1 MTAGAMC
8 CMGSSPGEGLGVF
21 CEAPKV
27 GLGPEL
33 ACGWGRSFSEL
44 GKVYVD
50 V

>member
-1 MTAGAMC
+1 MTARATF
-8 CMGSSPGEGLGVF
+8 CMGCSPGEGLGVF

-33 ACGWGRSFSEL
+33 ACGWGRSFGEL

-50 V
+50 I